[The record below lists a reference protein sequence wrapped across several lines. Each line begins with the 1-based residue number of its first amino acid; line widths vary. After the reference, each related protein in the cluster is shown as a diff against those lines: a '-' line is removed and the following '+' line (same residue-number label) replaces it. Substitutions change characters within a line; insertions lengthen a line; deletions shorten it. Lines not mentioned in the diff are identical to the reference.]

1 MDDNLSSY
9 APYETGTPSGRSA
22 RFSHKQLAHTRRPS
36 AVAVR
41 PFLKWAGGKSQLLAV
56 IRASYPLGLGT
67 TITRYA
73 EPFVGGGAVLLDV
86 LSRAH
91 LQAVYISDTNRELIN
106 AYTVVRDSVHALIAM
121 LSQLESEFLAR
132 DVDER
137 RHYYY
142 DRRREFNAT
151 AIGRSQRSDVRKAA
165 LLVFLNRT
173 CFNGLYRVNRNNEF
187 NVPMGQYKNP
197 RICDAVNLTA
207 AASLLGGVTIVCG
220 DYHECERFVNEN
232 TFVYIDPPY
241 RPLTKT
247 ASFTAY
253 TQDSF
258 DDNAQIE
265 LAGFVDLL
273 ADRKHARVLVSNSD
287 PRNSDPT
294 DDFFDKLYARYT
306 IRRVH
311 AARMINSK
319 VSGRGSVAELL
330 ISTYQQ

>member
-1 MDDNLSSY
+1 MEDNLSNY
-9 APYETGTPSGRSA
+9 APYQTGTPSGRGA
-22 RFSHKQLAHTRRPS
+22 GFGQKQLACTRS
-36 AVAVR
+36 LSVVAVR
-41 PFLKWAGGKSQLLAV
+41 PFLKWAGGKSQLLDV
-56 IRASYPLGLGT
+56 IRAAYPVGLGT

-73 EPFVGGGAVLLDV
+73 EPFVGGGAVLFDV
-86 LSRAH
+86 LSRVH
-91 LQAVYISDTNRELIN
+91 LQAVYISDINRELIN
-106 AYTVVRDSVHALIAM
+106 AYTVVRDSVDSLIAM
-121 LSQLESEFLAR
+121 LSQLEAEFLSR
-132 DVDER
+132 DMDER
-137 RHYYY
+137 RRFYY

-151 AIGRSQRSDVRKAA
+151 TTAQSQTSNVRKAA

-197 RICDAVNLTA
+197 HICDAVNLK
-207 AASLLGGVTIVCG
+207 AASSLLDGVTIACG
-220 DYHECERFVNEN
+220 DYHECEQFVNEN
-232 TFVYIDPPY
+232 TFVYVDPPY

-258 DDNAQIE
+258 DDSAQIE
-265 LAGFVDLL
+265 LARFIDRL
-273 ADRKHARVLVSNSD
+273 ANTKDAHVLVSNSD

-294 DDFFDKLYARYT
+294 DDFFDNLYARYT

-319 VSGRGSVAELL
+319 ASERGSVAELL
-330 ISTYQQ
+330 ISNYRQ